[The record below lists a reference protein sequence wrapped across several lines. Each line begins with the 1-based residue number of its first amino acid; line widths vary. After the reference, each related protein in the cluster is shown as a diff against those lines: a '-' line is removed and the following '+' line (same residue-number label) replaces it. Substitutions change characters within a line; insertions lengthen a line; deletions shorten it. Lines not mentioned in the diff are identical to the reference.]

1 MTPNDLKKGDFVLLR
16 NGWEARLEDSKKGN
30 VRLCTVFGYETE
42 MGSVYAHDMVAV
54 RCIPDDE
61 PSKLYWLDLSLT
73 KNMEKLRHTLETLR
87 Y

>member
-1 MTPNDLKKGDFVLLR
+1 
-16 NGWEARLEDSKKGN
+16 
-30 VRLCTVFGYETE
+30 